1 MAYNDSISPRII
13 LDFNILCIHHGMKR
27 LKNFT
32 QLNRW
37 LALEFAG
44 LIISTAYLAAN
55 WNKQTTVG
63 TNAIGLLW
71 VEIVWLI
78 YLNLKER
85 E

>member
-1 MAYNDSISPRII
+1 
-13 LDFNILCIHHGMKR
+13 MKR
-27 LKNFT
+27 LKDFAI
-32 QLNRW
+32 LNRW
-37 LALEFAG
+37 LSIEFTG
-44 LIISTAYLAAN
+44 LLISTVYLAEN
-55 WNKQTTVG
+55 WNKETTVG